1 MEEKKN
7 NELQNAQVS
16 ELQIIQAKKEA
27 EFSLTPV
34 GQAIRK
40 FEAMQRMAKMYTM
53 STIVPEAYRGESN
66 IGNCVIAIDMA
77 MRMEANPLMIMQNL
91 YVVKG
96 NPSWSSKFLIA
107 TINMSGKY
115 TSLRY
120 RKRNLGKVGIVK
132 YNDTEW
138 DKTKG
143 RNTTVTKEFDGTD
156 VDNIECVAYATEIA
170 TGEILESDPITI
182 EMAIKEGWYTKSGS
196 KWVTMPNLM
205 LTYRSAA
212 FWQRTYCPEISMG
225 FMTKEE
231 ADDIQDAEYEEITPS
246 DKLQKLSE
254 QAAGVEDTQ
263 SQNAKE
269 CIDETQNQKERKSLL
284 WWKNSIHLNGIEKDL
299 ATSQVP
305 VLGT

>member
-1 MEEKKN
+1 MEEKKE
-7 NELQNAQVS
+7 NELQNAQTN

-34 GQAIRK
+34 GLAVKK
-40 FEAMQRMAKMYTM
+40 FEAMQRMAKMYCS
-53 STIVPEAYRGESN
+53 STIVPEIYRGENN

-120 RKRNLGKVGIVK
+120 GKVK
-132 YNDTEW
+132 YNDTVW
-138 DKTKG
+138 GGTKG

-156 VDNIECVAYATEIA
+156 IDNIECVAYATELA
-170 TGEILESDPITI
+170 TGEVLESDPITI
-182 EMAIKEGWYTKSGS
+182 EMAVKEGWYTKSGS
-196 KWVTMPNLM
+196 KWVTMPSLM
-205 LTYRSAA
+205 LTYRAAA
-212 FWQRTYCPEISMG
+212 FWQRAYCPEISMG

-231 ADDIQDAEYEEITPS
+231 ADDVRDIRDVEYEEIKPS
-246 DKLQKLSE
+246 DKLKKLSE
-254 QAAGVEDTQ
+254 QAAGVEEATGVEEAATPTEKEESDEK
-263 SQNAKE
+263 QNR
-269 CIDETQNQKERKSLL
+269 KERKSLL
-284 WWKNSIHLNGIEKDL
+284 
-299 ATSQVP
+299 
-305 VLGT
+305 